1 MKAFACAVIA
11 VAVIGLGA
19 GLIMTYGLDYSSA
32 SVYSSKNDGAVR
44 LSPGDGTRPGE

>member
-19 GLIMTYGLDYSSA
+19 GLFMTYGLDYSSA
-32 SVYSSKNDGAVR
+32 SVYSSGNSGAVR
-44 LSPGDGTRPGE
+44 LSPGDGERPGE